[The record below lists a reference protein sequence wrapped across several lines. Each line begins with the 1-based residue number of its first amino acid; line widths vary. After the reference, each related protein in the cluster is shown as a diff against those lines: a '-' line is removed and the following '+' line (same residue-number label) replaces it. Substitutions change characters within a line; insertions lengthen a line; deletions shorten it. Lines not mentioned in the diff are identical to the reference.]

1 VLFQNLYVSL
11 NTYYSAQTCCR
22 LDGMDMPLGLGRIDL
37 GDWVRGVVA
46 AFIGGGAGAVTGAFS
61 VTTIDPDH
69 FKMGGTKFFE
79 VAAMI
84 FAVTGFLNM
93 MAFLHQKPLPEMKT
107 VATGTVTEIHQEPRT
122 PAPIDTTEA

>member
-1 VLFQNLYVSL
+1 
-11 NTYYSAQTCCR
+11 
-22 LDGMDMPLGLGRIDL
+22 MDMPLGLGRIDL

-107 VATGTVTEIHQEPRT
+107 VATGTQKTLPDGTVKTVTEIHQEPRT